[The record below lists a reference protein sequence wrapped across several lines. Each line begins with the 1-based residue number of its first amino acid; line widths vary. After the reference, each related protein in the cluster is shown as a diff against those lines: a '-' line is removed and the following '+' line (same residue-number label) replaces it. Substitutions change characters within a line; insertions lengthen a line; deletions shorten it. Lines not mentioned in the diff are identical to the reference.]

1 MLPGK
6 GAYLRQVTAGMKMAS
21 VEVGK
26 ELDGSSPPSVFIG
39 SWNYPNV
46 LAGPMVAPVHGDTSI
61 MDTPESWIPTQTT
74 QEEIIGYR
82 LNMVRG
88 KRPVRVTDVGSS
100 FVEKLQEISLSATSL
115 RSEVN
120 FESAPSGVSFS
131 GDHTPYG
138 PSAPMERFEIEGGS
152 WNRNLE
158 KVYYDT
164 DLTASDA
171 IVDLHRK
178 DVPFSVMQKAL
189 STGSMGLGRARR
201 LVPTRWSI
209 TACDTTIGNALRQK
223 VTANPIIDTVRVH
236 EFDSLHNHYTVLL
249 LPTGWQYEW
258 MEAFLRIIGNEELIF
273 ADHEGHRGKHEYSSV
288 GGCYYSCRMAVLEAL
303 HREGRQA
310 GAIILREAYRG
321 YVPLGVFNV
330 RENVRHAL
338 LGPPREF
345 EDVKLALS
353 DIKTRLALPLS
364 RFIEESTLLCDVM
377 RGGQMRLSSF
387 LQLP

>member
-21 VEVGK
+21 VDVGK

-46 LAGPMVAPVHGDTSI
+46 LAGPMVTPVIGDTSI
-61 MDTPESWIPTQTT
+61 MDTPESWIPANTT

-88 KRPVRVTDVGSS
+88 KRPVRVADVGSS

-120 FESAPSGVSFS
+120 FKSAPSGASLS

-152 WNRNLE
+152 WNRDLE
-158 KVYYDT
+158 KAYYDT
-164 DLTASDA
+164 DLKASDA

-209 TACDTTIGNALRQK
+209 TAVDTTIGNALRQK
-223 VTANPIIDTVRVH
+223 VAANPIIDTVRVH
-236 EFDSLHNHYTVLL
+236 EFDSLNNHYSVLL

-273 ADHEGHRGKHEYSSV
+273 ADYEGHRGKHEYSKV

-303 HREGRQA
+303 HREGKQA

-345 EDVKLALS
+345 EDVKSALS
-353 DIKTRLALPLS
+353 DIGNRLSLPLT

-387 LQLP
+387 L